1 MKALPAV
8 VLAHQQ
14 GVGLAAYRREHDTGY
29 QVRPYSPRYELRG
42 VSEQFRDGRWCT
54 VWRAFRIGVEYP
66 YCVYDVGKSTHPQA
80 VADDLTAWLAG
91 A

>member
-1 MKALPAV
+1 MTTLPAV
-8 VLAHQQ
+8 VLAHKQ
-14 GVGLAAYRREHDTGY
+14 GIGLSAYRREHESRY

-42 VSEQFRDGRWCT
+42 VREQFRDGRWCT
-54 VWRAFRIGVEYP
+54 VWRAYRIGIEYP